1 MTERFEASP
10 VGSRTSRRNGRRR
23 RLAARRGTRPKPVV
37 RTEDERRAHRAAQ
50 ARRAIARDEA
60 ATLPG
65 KWHRIEMNRAR
76 LARA

>member
-1 MTERFEASP
+1 MSELFEASTT
-10 VGSRTSRRNGRRR
+10 GSRTSRRNGRRR

-37 RTEDERRAHRAAQ
+37 RTDSERRARRALQ
-50 ARRAIARDEA
+50 AARAIARDEA
-60 ATLPG
+60 GTLPG